1 TLETAIALPL
11 SQAKP
16 ENRPCTAVQGKG
28 TGDRSARPNHNCA
41 TPDRFRVDA
50 WQIKLHAQHTL
61 RQCFASADSKASV
74 TNIQHLC
81 LERLPCVQLELNG
94 QIDRVPEVAP
104 VFAFHLW
111 DSHVQNRAN
120 SAILNG
126 LAQHEVCP
134 HFEGLADR
142 SSTAYDCEHHGPLI
156 RGVRRYASQRLFSLW
171 QGIAI
176 DDKTVQVA
184 ALRKLNRRGRV
195 LAHKKLDPT
204 LTELGSDR
212 AEQTRIAG

>member
-1 TLETAIALPL
+1 MRFKVKE
-11 SQAKP
+11 SQS
-16 ENRPCTAVQGKG
+16 
-28 TGDRSARPNHNCA
+28 GDRSARPNHNRA
-41 TPDRFRVDA
+41 APDRVRVDA

-61 RQCFASADSKASV
+61 RQCFASVDGKASLAD
-74 TNIQHLC
+74 IPHLGP
-81 LERLPCVQLELNG
+81 EGLPCVQLQLNG

-111 DSHVQNRAN
+111 NSHVQNRAN
-120 SAILNG
+120 SAILNR
-126 LAQHEVCP
+126 LAEHEVCP

-142 SSTAYDCEHHGPLI
+142 GSAVYDREHCGPLI
-156 RGVRRYASQRLFSLW
+156 RGVRRYASQRLFSL
-171 QGIAI
+171 GYFIAI

-195 LAHKKLDPT
+195 LAHEKLDPT

>member
-1 TLETAIALPL
+1 MRFQVKE
-11 SQAKP
+11 SQP
-16 ENRPCTAVQGKG
+16 
-28 TGDRSARPNHNCA
+28 GDRSARPNHNRA
-41 TPDRFRVDA
+41 APEGFGFNA
-50 WQIKLHAQHTL
+50 WQIKLHAQHTF
-61 RQCFASADSKASV
+61 RQCFASADGKASLAD
-74 TNIQHLC
+74 IPHLGPEG
-81 LERLPCVQLELNG
+81 LSCVQLELNG

-111 DSHVQNRAN
+111 NSHVQNRAN

-126 LAQHEVCP
+126 LAEHEVCP

-142 SSTAYDCEHHGPLI
+142 SSTAYDCEHHRPLI
-156 RGVRRYASQRLFSLW
+156 RGVRRYASQRLFSL
-171 QGIAI
+171 GHFIAI